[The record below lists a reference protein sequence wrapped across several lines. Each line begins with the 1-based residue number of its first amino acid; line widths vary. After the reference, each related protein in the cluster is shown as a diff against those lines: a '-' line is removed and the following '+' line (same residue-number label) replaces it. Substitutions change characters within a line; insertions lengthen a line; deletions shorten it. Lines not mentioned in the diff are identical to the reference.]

1 MPDGWYWAGL
11 GTVTVLALVLRVVHR
26 GPMSQHVVALTR
38 LDIGLAV
45 GGVLALGFH
54 CGAMFFPDATDN
66 VLGAAGA
73 AEAVRDLGTASQ
85 VAYWV
90 PAAVLLVALRR
101 VWTPLL
107 AAEAGVLLAVG
118 VTMFWSFG
126 LSVHLVAIA
135 ASVATTAAVLMTATT
150 AGPMRASR

>member
-11 GTVTVLALVLRVVHR
+11 AAVTVLALVLRVVHR
-26 GPMSQHVVALTR
+26 GPMSRHVAALTR
-38 LDIGLAV
+38 LDIGLAAAC
-45 GGVLALGFH
+45 VLVLGFH
-54 CGAMFFPDATDN
+54 CAAMFFPQATDS
-66 VLGAAGA
+66 VPGADGA
-73 AEAVRDLGTASQ
+73 AEAVQGLGAASQ

-90 PAAVLLVALRR
+90 PAAVLLVAFRR

-135 ASVATTAAVLMTATT
+135 ASVTTTSAVLMTATP
-150 AGPMRASR
+150 AGSMRASR